1 MNDNLESIDKSDKKR
16 EQYKE
21 TKLVAKIQPLHLLE
35 NQKKKQNTMKKQL
48 VEQQIECAIM
58 CYDAYDI

>member
-21 TKLVAKIQPLHLLE
+21 TKLVTKIQPLHLLE
-35 NQKKKQNTMKKQL
+35 NQKKNRYYEEAVGGAT
-48 VEQQIECAIM
+48 
-58 CYDAYDI
+58 D

>member
-21 TKLVAKIQPLHLLE
+21 TKLVMNVQPLHLLE
-35 NQKKKQNTMKKQL
+35 NQKKKQNTIKKQM
-48 VEQQIECAIM
+48 VERHIEYAII
-58 CYDAYDI
+58 CYDTCDI